1 MKSLTKIFLFTIHIR
16 YVTIKDSKYSK
27 YVKVNNV
34 NPLFLLFGK
43 VNGYFEEINENKYL
57 ALVPTGESKKKNI
70 KKCEE
75 LGSKIRDLIRSIT
88 KNLDD
93 YNESYIKIKFDSVE
107 KLPLNKTIEI
117 PFVNSC

>member
-1 MKSLTKIFLFTIHIR
+1 MKAK
-16 YVTIKDSKYSK
+16 KYI
-27 YVKVNNV
+27 Y
-34 NPLFLLFGK
+34 
-43 VNGYFEEINENKYL
+43 
-57 ALVPTGESKKKNI
+57 I

-117 PFVNSC
+117 PYVNSC